1 MKEAAE
7 RKKEFRTTVGG
18 TAVKRVYTPTD
29 LAGFEEDS
37 SLIREY
43 PFTRHVMPTGYR
55 GRLGTMRQYA
65 GFATIEEL
73 KEYIAQSCYRS
84 KHHHYENNG
93 KKLVYKTFHLK
104 PYRPRMV
111 IPRNKLTLITTQ

>member
-7 RKKEFRTTVGG
+7 QKKEFRTTVGG
-18 TAVKRVYTPTD
+18 TVVKRVYTPAD

-55 GRLGTMRQYA
+55 GRL
-65 GFATIEEL
+65 
-73 KEYIAQSCYRS
+73 
-84 KHHHYENNG
+84 
-93 KKLVYKTFHLK
+93 
-104 PYRPRMV
+104 
-111 IPRNKLTLITTQ
+111 